1 MTIVLNKQ
9 GREGVMNVSEVKSA
23 LRKTLLLAS
32 LLPKQPQE
40 FCDRVATALEV
51 RWDSLCIR
59 PPLYPLGWWSGVIQE
74 MERNLHTG
82 LVDFL
87 QEPAL
92 TELEQTVSTRIATFP
107 PNAPFRLVHNAD
119 FTLARLCYVVCRA
132 LKPSVVV
139 ETGVAY
145 GVTST
150 FILKALAVNEQGHLH
165 SIDFPPLSRDA
176 DGFVGILIPEP
187 LKDRWSLYRGVS
199 KRILPTLL
207 QRLQQVDIFVHDSLH
222 TYKNI
227 QRELQVV
234 TPYLVRPAVVLADDV
249 DGNAAFLEWT
259 GTTSPAFWTVL
270 PEQEKN
276 SLFGVSVLA

>member
-1 MTIVLNKQ
+1 
-9 GREGVMNVSEVKSA
+9 MNVSELKNA

-51 RWDSLCIR
+51 RWDSLRIQ
-59 PPLYPLGWWSGVIQE
+59 PPSYQLGWWSGVIQE
-74 MERNLHTG
+74 MERSLNTCLA
-82 LVDFL
+82 DFL
-87 QEPAL
+87 QEPTL
-92 TELEQTVSTRIATFP
+92 RELEQTVSRQIATLP
-107 PNAPFRLVHNAD
+107 LDAPFHLVHNAD
-119 FTLARLCYVVCRA
+119 SNLARLCYAVCRA

-150 FILKALAVNEQGHLH
+150 FILQALTVNAHGHLY
-165 SIDFPPLSRDA
+165 SIDFPPLGRDA
-176 DGFVGILIPEP
+176 DGFIGTLIPDP

-199 KRILPTLL
+199 KRILPALL

-234 TPYLVRPAVVLADDV
+234 TPYLVRPAVVLADDE
-249 DGNAAFLEWT
+249 DRNAAFLEWT

-270 PEQEKN
+270 PEQEKS